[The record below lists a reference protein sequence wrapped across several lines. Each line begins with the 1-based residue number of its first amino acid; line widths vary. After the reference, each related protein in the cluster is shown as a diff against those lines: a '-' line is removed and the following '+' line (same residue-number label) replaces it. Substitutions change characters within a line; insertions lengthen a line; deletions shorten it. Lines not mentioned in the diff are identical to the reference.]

1 MDHVTNLALR
11 IAEIGGDSDD
21 RLVNGT
27 PDKLLSN
34 LRRVPGLGSK
44 GGFRCRVSCLGSRV
58 QGLGSRV

>member
-27 PDKLLSN
+27 PYKLLGN
-34 LRRVPGLGSK
+34 LRRVQGLGSK
-44 GGFRCRVSCLGSRV
+44 GGLRCRV
-58 QGLGSRV
+58 